1 MTFDKM
7 FLDVASVVAQKS
19 KSTRLKVGAVLVRD
33 NRILSTGYNGLVSG
47 TIPDVLE
54 DEDGVTKKEVI
65 HAELNCIISCAR
77 NGVSCD
83 NSILYLTHSPCQ
95 ACAALVAQAGIKK
108 VIYMDD
114 YREVDGVLALR
125 GRGITVVKYGQEEVV
140 ENIVRL
146 YELEAIGRDGVDG
159 EKVFRGEVCNQSM
172 EIFGR
177 TYNGEL
183 WQLFHSEKLNGRFF
197 RDVLT
202 ALGFT
207 IKDELE
213 SGTYFGDSYCLRSIG
228 DGSKKKFRREYAEK
242 VKQHFGWDVVYDDN
256 NNPIGNKLADG
267 NINYWK

>member
-7 FLDVASVVAQKS
+7 FLDVAAVVAQKS

-47 TIPDVLE
+47 TVPDVLE

-95 ACAALVAQAGIKK
+95 ACAALIAQAGIRK

-114 YREVDGVLALR
+114 YREVDGVLALK
-125 GRGITVVKYGQEEVV
+125 GRGIEVVKYGQEEMV

-146 YELEAIGRDGVDG
+146 YELEAIDRDGVDG
-159 EKVFRGEVCNQSM
+159 GFWGQVNNESVK
-172 EIFGR
+172 IFG
-177 TYNGEL
+177 TEKSGL
-183 WQLFHSEKLNGRFF
+183 LQVFHIENLDGRFF

-202 ALGFT
+202 ELGFT

-213 SGTYFGDSYCLRSIG
+213 SGTYFNDSYCLRSIG
-228 DGSKKKFRREYAEK
+228 DGSKKKFKRKYAEK
-242 VKQHFGWDVVYDDN
+242 AKQYFGWDIVYDN
-256 NNPIGNKLADG
+256 HNKPIGNKLADG
-267 NINYWK
+267 SINYWK